1 MNTSVCRLLR
11 FSRSLI
17 PVSHLSPSPS
27 PALFCTRNLKSS
39 AVFSQSPC
47 VFSSM
52 PAKKQSQQNGDST
65 NDETVAPDAHQYQS
79 GSTTHRKEDEWK
91 HREPYRIH
99 SDDED
104 FDVKWRGQCHCGK
117 VQYQLSRDKPL
128 ASKYCHCSTCQR
140 LHGVRPSFPV
150 KPQQC

>member
-1 MNTSVCRLLR
+1 MNIPTSRLLPR
-11 FSRSLI
+11 ISKFPITASRSASRCSVFHSPGSKSVFLI
-17 PVSHLSPSPS
+17 FPRS
-27 PALFCTRNLKSS
+27 
-39 AVFSQSPC
+39 FST
-47 VFSSM
+47 M
-52 PAKKQSQQNGDST
+52 PPKKQSKQNGDNT
-65 NDETVAPDAHQYQS
+65 NGETVSPDAHQYQS

-99 SDDED
+99 SDDEE

-140 LHGVRPSFPV
+140 LHGVRLPFLPKPCPS
-150 KPQQC
+150 